1 MLCRFKYGY
10 SMKKYLCLHLLL
22 LQCYFLCASGNFI
35 QLREPSLFSASGFYN
50 QSITSTDE
58 YGLQLTAVFATPC
71 LLWYD
76 SLRYQGPEVNA
87 TVLAS
92 YDTLHPKDWIAFQYA
107 CKMHY
112 FQHGTSNGATSV
124 TLRYGISLQT
134 PFNHFWTQMAGSL
147 GVQAIGSW
155 STYYGQTLWGIAP
168 HLHLGIIQSLADR
181 AYVSLFL
188 STDTLTLEES
198 QLSYFYGASLLFKV
212 TPSCMVKLQPLVRLS
227 DLYSESFFITMHDF
241 SVSIIWV
248 DSTGKDLLQKVLGKM
263 S

>member
-1 MLCRFKYGY
+1 MLYRFEYGY
-10 SMKKYLCLHLLL
+10 SMKRFLSLFLLL
-22 LQCYFLCASGNFI
+22 IQCPLLGASGSFI
-35 QLREPSLFSASGFYN
+35 QLRGPSLLSATGFHN

-58 YGLQLTAVFATPC
+58 YGLQLTAVFTTPS
-71 LLWYD
+71 LLWYE
-76 SLRYQGPEVNA
+76 SLRYQRPEMNA
-87 TVLAS
+87 TVMAS
-92 YDTLHPKDWIAFQYA
+92 YDTLHPKDWISFDYA

-112 FQHGTSNGATSV
+112 FQHENSNGATSL

-134 PFNHFWTQMAGSL
+134 PFDHFWTQVAGSL

-155 STYYGQTLWGIAP
+155 STFYGQTLWGIAP

-188 STDTLTLEES
+188 STDTLSLEES

-212 TPSCMVKLQPLVRLS
+212 SPSCMVKLQPLVRLS
-227 DLYSESFFITMHDF
+227 DIYSESFFIAMHDF
-241 SVSIIWV
+241 SVSIIWF
-248 DSTGKDLLQKVLGKM
+248 DPTEKNLLQKALGKM